1 VPNTKQSDISLI
13 REILERILDIPES
26 PVPRCRLLSSGF
38 GPSHTLKV
46 RDELTGT
53 RACLG
58 CGNCIDICS
67 LLAREPSR
75 LKRTAQRT
83 SLALET
89 MVGTDCDRCYQ
100 CVLACPQVD
109 TTIKHYIV
117 KTRTIEQ
124 LKYLL
129 NHLKPG
135 DDYYLDQFY
144 TELKGS
150 AATDQNKIKL

>member
-1 VPNTKQSDISLI
+1 MPNTKQTDIAAI
-13 REILERILDIPES
+13 KGVLEHILDISES

-38 GPSHTLKV
+38 GSSHALKT
-46 RDELTGT
+46 RDELTGS

-67 LLAREPSR
+67 LLAREPAR

-100 CVLACPQVD
+100 CVLSCPQVD

-117 KTRTIEQ
+117 KNRSIEQ
-124 LKYLL
+124 MKHLL
-129 NHLKPG
+129 AHLQPT

-144 TELKGS
+144 EESSNG
-150 AATDQNKIKL
+150 

>member
-1 VPNTKQSDISLI
+1 MPNTRQTDIAAI
-13 REILERILDIPES
+13 RRILERVLEISES

-38 GPSHTLKV
+38 GPSHTLKI
-46 RDELTGT
+46 REEITGT

-67 LLAREPSR
+67 LLAREPAR

-100 CVLACPQVD
+100 CVLSCPQVD

-117 KTRTIEQ
+117 KTHAIEQ
-124 LKYLL
+124 MQHLL
-129 NHLKPG
+129 NHLKP
-135 DDYYLDQFY
+135 DEECYLDQFY
-144 TELKGS
+144 LEL
-150 AATDQNKIKL
+150 NHHE

>member
-1 VPNTKQSDISLI
+1 MPNTRQTDITAI
-13 REILERILDIPES
+13 RDILERVLDISES

-38 GPSHTLKV
+38 GPSHTLNV
-46 RDELTGT
+46 RENITGT

-67 LLAREPSR
+67 LLAREPAR

-100 CVLACPQVD
+100 CVLSCPQVD
-109 TTIKHYIV
+109 TTVKHYIV
-117 KTRTIEQ
+117 KTRAIEQ
-124 LKYLL
+124 MRHLL
-129 NHLKPG
+129 NHLKPKE
-135 DDYYLDQFY
+135 DYYLDQFY
-144 TELKGS
+144 LELNHERKS
-150 AATDQNKIKL
+150 D

>member
-1 VPNTKQSDISLI
+1 MPNTKQTDIPAI
-13 REILERILDIPES
+13 RRILERILDISEP
-26 PVPRCRLLSSGF
+26 PVARCRLLSSGF

-46 RDELTGT
+46 KEEITGT

-58 CGNCIDICS
+58 CGNCIDYCS
-67 LLAREPSR
+67 LLAREPAR

-100 CVLACPQVD
+100 CVLSCPQVD
-109 TTIKHYIV
+109 TTIKHFIV
-117 KTRTIEQ
+117 KNRSIEQ
-124 LKYLL
+124 MQHLL
-129 NHLKPG
+129 ALLKPT

-144 TELKGS
+144 EEQVASSKNHEL
-150 AATDQNKIKL
+150 T